1 MKIILFANTEWYLY
15 NFRCS
20 LAEKLKAEGWE
31 VVLISPPGEYG
42 PKLQELGFRWLP
54 FPFSTRSTNPF
65 NELAVIFRL
74 IKLYRRERPA
84 LCHHFTIKC
93 VLYGSL
99 AARFSHNPPV
109 VNSVT
114 GMGHIFTDPG
124 LKARVLRPL
133 IQALYRFVFK
143 PVDTRVVFQNSQDL
157 DYFVNTD
164 LVNTSQARLIRGSG
178 VNTTLFKPTSS
189 VPYSQEKSISI
200 LFASRLMREKGV
212 FELLEAAR
220 ILKAKGVDATFLLA
234 GDIYPENPSS
244 LTVKDI
250 ETIQQQ
256 GDITFL
262 GHVDDMHTLL
272 AKSDIVVL
280 PSYREGTP
288 RILIEAAAMEKPIV
302 ATNIAGCAGLVI
314 DGVNGLLVPV
324 KDSTALAEAL
334 NRLIADKILR
344 EQFGQAGRK
353 IVLGEFDETI
363 VLAKTR
369 AVYQEIIGNGVRFT
383 V

>member
-1 MKIILFANTEWYLY
+1 
-15 NFRCS
+15 
-20 LAEKLKAEGWE
+20 
-31 VVLISPPGEYG
+31 
-42 PKLQELGFRWLP
+42 
-54 FPFSTRSTNPF
+54 
-65 NELAVIFRL
+65 
-74 IKLYRRERPA
+74 
-84 LCHHFTIKC
+84 
-93 VLYGSL
+93 
-99 AARFSHNPPV
+99 
-109 VNSVT
+109 
-114 GMGHIFTDPG
+114 
-124 LKARVLRPL
+124 
-133 IQALYRFVFK
+133 
-143 PVDTRVVFQNSQDL
+143 
-157 DYFVNTD
+157 
-164 LVNTSQARLIRGSG
+164 
-178 VNTTLFKPTSS
+178 
-189 VPYSQEKSISI
+189 
-200 LFASRLMREKGV
+200 MREKGV